1 MDTLPFK
8 VIKTSKQ
15 YYKYCDLVWEMLH
28 LEKKTKYDEDV
39 IELLTVLIEKYDD
52 DHSTH
57 VDLDPVELLI
67 ALMKDHKLKSV
78 DLAKFLEVSTS
89 LVSDILNYRRGF
101 SKAIVRKLAERFKMR
116 QDAFNRPYR
125 LNPPVTPPP
134 KKQASKK
141 KPVKAQVRSVSKT
154 PKPDKKAKKALKT
167 I

>member
-28 LEKKTKYDEDV
+28 LEKKTKYDQDV

-57 VDLDPVELLI
+57 VDLDPVELLLVI
-67 ALMKDHKLKSV
+67 MKDHKLKSV

-89 LVSDILNYRRGF
+89 LISDILNYRRGF
-101 SKAIVRKLAERFKMR
+101 SKDIIRKLAERFCLR

-125 LNPPVTPPP
+125 LNPPTTTPP

-141 KPVKAQVRSVSKT
+141 KPVKAEVRSASKT
-154 PKPDKKAKKALKT
+154 PKPAVKAKKALKT